1 MEARLMCRNVKGNVV
16 ICGNAWTLNDESEI
30 AEVAVKIK
38 HEEEANDNDSDN
50 EKMVPEKMK

>member
-1 MEARLMCRNVKGNVV
+1 MCRNVKGNVV

-50 EKMVPEKMK
+50 EKMIPEKIK